1 MWIQNIDERT
11 QGSMS
16 CNGQALCDN
25 IGTKY
30 LFANLVFHARI
41 KHIEV
46 DFHFVRERVSRR
58 LLEIDFI
65 PSGDQ
70 VADGFMKPLS
80 IRHLEILKHNL
91 AQL

>member
-30 LFANLVFHARI
+30 LFANLVFHART
-41 KHIEV
+41 KYIEV
-46 DFHFVRERVSRR
+46 DFHFVRERVS
-58 LLEIDFI
+58 
-65 PSGDQ
+65 
-70 VADGFMKPLS
+70 
-80 IRHLEILKHNL
+80 
-91 AQL
+91 